1 MKGRKDKWMEDMND
15 VLIREKKYGRMG
27 EWKDGKNLNL
37 MMEEWVA
44 EGGEDSLKLKVQ
56 SVKKAYMTM
65 YKIDH
70 KFISYNS
77 YEVRFLT
84 FTNYHETKSHNSQ
97 R

>member
-1 MKGRKDKWMEDMND
+1 
-15 VLIREKKYGRMG
+15 
-27 EWKDGKNLNL
+27 
-37 MMEEWVA
+37 MEEWVA
-44 EGGEDSLKLKVQ
+44 GGSEDSLKLKVQ
-56 SVKKAYMTM
+56 SVEKAYMTM

-70 KFISYNS
+70 KFISYSS